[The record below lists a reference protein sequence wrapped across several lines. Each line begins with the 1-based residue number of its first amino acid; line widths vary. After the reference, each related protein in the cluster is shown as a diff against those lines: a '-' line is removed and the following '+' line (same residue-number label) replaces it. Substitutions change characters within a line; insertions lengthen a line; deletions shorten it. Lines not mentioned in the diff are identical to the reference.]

1 MKTLIRLN
9 RTGIAML
16 NFPIIQIYRTTKHK
30 KGVPHKNE
38 QKLANKE
45 HNTTRGTTKDDT
57 LKNKDHQFCLL
68 LEGFFNLWTTSGSSS
83 PFFFPFFGFV
93 DVLTPLLPD
102 V

>member
-9 RTGIAML
+9 RTGIATL

-45 HNTTRGTTKDDT
+45 HNTTRGTTNDDT
-57 LKNKDHQFCLL
+57 LKNK
-68 LEGFFNLWTTSGSSS
+68 GSSVLFTLGRLLQ
-83 PFFFPFFGFV
+83 PMDHVRILLAFF
-93 DVLTPLLPD
+93 LSLLRFR
-102 V
+102 